1 VIYSVRHI
9 TSFSYE
15 PGVRESVMEVRMQ
28 PRSEG
33 RQRCL
38 TFSLD
43 VAPNAN
49 IMVYQDYLGNSV
61 QHFDIPGRQCR
72 VDLTAQALVEI
83 QEASAPN
90 PSDAG
95 SWQDLDTQIATG
107 DYWETLAPSH
117 YAQPSEALDRFASE
131 LHLQRGENPFEFL
144 LQLNEAMYQAFEY
157 VPNSTAVD
165 SPISDA
171 VRTRQGVC
179 QDFAHIMITLLRQLH
194 IPSRYVS
201 GYLAHGAERKDR
213 SADGATHAW
222 VEAFLPGLAWVAF
235 DPTNNLVGGE
245 RHIRVAIGR
254 DYADV
259 PPTRGV
265 YKGEAESGLSVL
277 VTVSPANAPRPE
289 ELPPLTVV
297 RSGPARLKDLQE
309 FQYEQQ
315 QQ

>member
-1 VIYSVRHI
+1 MMVYSVRHI

-15 PGVRESVMEVRMQ
+15 PGVRESVMEVRME

-49 IMVYQDYLGNSV
+49 IMVYRDFLGNSV
-61 QHFDIPGRQCR
+61 HHFDIPGRQSR
-72 VDLTAQALVEI
+72 VSLSAQALVEI
-83 QEASAPN
+83 QEAAAPRS
-90 PSDAG
+90 SDAG
-95 SWQDLDTQIATG
+95 SWQDLDSLVATG
-107 DYWETLAPSH
+107 DYWETLAPSY
-117 YAQPSEALDRFASE
+117 YAQPTEELERFASE
-131 LHLQRGENPFEFL
+131 LRLYRGENPFEFL

-165 SPISDA
+165 SPIGDA
-171 VRTRQGVC
+171 LRTRQGVC
-179 QDFAHIMITLLRQLH
+179 QDFAHIMITLLRRLH

-201 GYLAHGAERKDR
+201 GYLAHGADRKDR
-213 SADGATHAW
+213 SPEGATHAW
-222 VEAFLPGLAWVAF
+222 VEAFLPGLAWVAV

-265 YKGEAESGLSVL
+265 YKGEAESGLSVS
-277 VTVSPANAPRPE
+277 VTVSSANAPRPE

-297 RSGPARLKDLQE
+297 RSRPARLKLQE
-309 FQYEQQ
+309 LQHEQQ

>member
-1 VIYSVRHI
+1 MIYSVRHI

-265 YKGEAESGLSVL
+265 YKGEAESGLSVS